1 MRTSHKRT
9 HTQLPVWLRSIC
21 QRNWQRN
28 WLKLMVIALFLGG
41 LTVAV
46 AFRSELWTAKANE
59 MDAVRARLQ
68 EAKAQYLASPT
79 KENTANFD
87 KAMAAYKAALKAN
100 PASHAAQSQGAVGV
114 QAVNFGVSQRASDI
128 APLPPSQS
136 AAKLGMSR
144 KNESNE
150 IPFRNYVTTPTK
162 TNDPVVQSAI

>member
-79 KENTANFD
+79 KENTSNFD
-87 KAMAAYKAALKAN
+87 KALAAYKTALKAN
-100 PASHAAQSQGAVGV
+100 PAGAAEPVQNASAPYVDGAKSFIVT
-114 QAVNFGVSQRASDI
+114 QRVSDLGPG
-128 APLPPSQS
+128 APAPN
-136 AAKLGMSR
+136 AAK
-144 KNESNE
+144 
-150 IPFRNYVTTPTK
+150 
-162 TNDPVVQSAI
+162 VVIQN